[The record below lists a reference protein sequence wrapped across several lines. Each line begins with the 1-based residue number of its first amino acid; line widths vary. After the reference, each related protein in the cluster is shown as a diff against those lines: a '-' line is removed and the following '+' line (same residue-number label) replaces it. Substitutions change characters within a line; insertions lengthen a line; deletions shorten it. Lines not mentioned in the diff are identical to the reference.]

1 MKKSF
6 LSLILLAFGMNAH
19 ASFQGASKIFQSGDK
34 NRYPQLV
41 SELIEEKMY
50 FSSIPFL
57 KEYLATTS
65 KVNDSAVDK
74 IVDQLIS
81 EVGVKQFEVLPQN
94 ILEKSSAPTI
104 RYILA
109 RKAFRQGKY
118 DQALK
123 YLDKSIEDWNPVKPF
138 ALLLEG
144 SIYAVI
150 KR

>member
-6 LSLILLAFGMNAH
+6 LSIILLTFGMNAY
-19 ASFQGASKIFQSGDK
+19 ASFQGAWKIYQNDDK
-34 NRYPQLV
+34 SRYPQLV
-41 SELIEEKMY
+41 SELIQEKMY
-50 FSSIPFL
+50 FSSIPFI
-57 KEYLATTS
+57 KEYLATTN
-65 KVNDSAVDK
+65 KVNDAAVDK

-81 EVGVKQFEVLPQN
+81 EVGVKQFEVLPSN
-94 ILEKSSAPTI
+94 ILEKSNAPTI

-123 YLDKSIEDWNPVKPF
+123 YLDKNIEDWNPVKPF

-144 SIYAVI
+144 SIYALF
-150 KR
+150 